1 LISVIFLPTPRTYKP
16 GLGRKSRERGGRV
29 RVPLLAVAD
38 FGDEVKDH
46 CDKTLA
52 GSAFRHL
59 DLPELCEIVQFN

>member
-1 LISVIFLPTPRTYKP
+1 MNRGWGATVESVAAGCVCRYWPWRI
-16 GLGRKSRERGGRV
+16 
-29 RVPLLAVAD
+29 